1 MARFSPDPAPGWAL
15 SQPYNHLH
23 RIHGRSC
30 AVAEAQHIDALARSL
45 PALAVGRISAPV
57 SVEIPDRT
65 APRLAAIPGVGPIAA
80 SLIAATIANIG
91 LFKSA
96 RQFAASSFDMS
107 SDWNPPSR
115 TSAYVERYGRPLLCA
130 WIGVTAML
138 SSSRTLPSR
147 AAAISRAPACT
158 VCNWPRLEPSTSA
171 R

>member
-1 MARFSPDPAPGWAL
+1 VARFSPDPAPGWAL

-23 RIHGRSC
+23 RIHGRNC
-30 AVAEAQHIDALARSL
+30 AVVEAQLIDALARSL

-65 APRLAAIPGVGPIAA
+65 APRLAAIPGVGPI
-80 SLIAATIANIG
+80 
-91 LFKSA
+91 
-96 RQFAASSFDMS
+96 AASSFDMS

-158 VCNWPRLEPSTSA
+158 GCNWPRLEPSTSA